1 MRGDTLRCEREGE
14 IGHLVLDRPAV
25 LNAVNQR
32 MTLELDAALRE
43 IGADAGVRVLV
54 VKGEGRG
61 FCSGLDLREAAA
73 RAIDRQGQD
82 EQPTSPWFRA
92 LDLLEKLDKLTIAS
106 IHGPCLG
113 SGLEL
118 ALGCDFRI
126 AEEAAVFSMPQVL
139 YGGVA
144 EGGPA
149 YRLPQLVGLAKA
161 KEILLLGERFDAR
174 EAMRLGLLYRVVP
187 RAELEGETQ
196 RLAHRCLA
204 LGSSAALAVK
214 RLLREFA
221 LPDSERLG
229 REIGRVVQ
237 DSARAGD
244 FAESMRSYAARHRPR
259 V

>member
-1 MRGDTLRCEREGE
+1 MPAGGGGPRLRPPPPAARTAGGDRREGCRDGPMRGGGTRGDIMQGDTLRCEREGE

-25 LNAVNQR
+25 LNAVNER
-32 MTLELDAALRE
+32 MTVELEAALRE

-149 YRLPQLVGLAKA
+149 YRLPQPVGLA
-161 KEILLLGERFDAR
+161 
-174 EAMRLGLLYRVVP
+174 
-187 RAELEGETQ
+187 EGKGNF
-196 RLAHRCLA
+196 L
-204 LGSSAALAVK
+204 
-214 RLLREFA
+214 
-221 LPDSERLG
+221 
-229 REIGRVVQ
+229 
-237 DSARAGD
+237 
-244 FAESMRSYAARHRPR
+244 
-259 V
+259 